1 MCQSPVKI
9 LNPKLAWKPTDP
21 KYLVVQCGRCFECR
35 ARKQQEWFVRS
46 YYEYKSNING
56 SNFFFTLTFNN
67 ANLPVYTDK
76 RDFQYKE
83 INGVVVKVK
92 KVVDYQFSC
101 FDNKLT
107 TLFLKRLRS
116 NFKRRFPNHDTSGIK
131 YFITCE
137 YGEHTHRPHLHG
149 NFYIPFKVS
158 VHDFKDLICKS
169 WQYGFVG
176 SSRKGGFL
184 IKTISA
190 LEYTAKYSTKD
201 LYFFDRVMSDYLDK
215 DSLSPSEYKYRCS
228 RVSRFLPKLRNSN
241 NFGSALIDEIRNDDH
256 LFDKL
261 LSNRPLQLPKKNG
274 LLRDFLLPR
283 YVVNKLCKRV
293 DKYFSK
299 LLGRPYY
306 VLTDVGEAYK
316 RLLLVNKLNTDV
328 TDINWLSSA
337 HHLNSLSGKSSYD
350 KWWLSS
356 VKKSLSDLISRLD
369 PVKISV
375 YKNVLRYLPVTE
387 YGKHS
392 ADWYFSR
399 TNMIANNLF
408 SFSIPLELDSAIK
421 LDTLHLRKYLDYDY
435 KVSRPVR
442 EISDGIKVLSQLGE
456 FQVYERFCQVLDD
469 YNKWICSYRCK
480 QRRLKQSRI
489 DSVLAAFADF
499 VLYDSDGLTRL
510 VV

>member
-9 LNPKLAWKPTDP
+9 LNPKLAWQPTDP

-46 YYEYKSNING
+46 YYEFKYNKNG

-67 ANLPVYTDK
+67 DNLPVYTDK

-92 KVVDYQFSC
+92 KAVDYNFQC
-101 FDNKLT
+101 FDNELT

-116 NFKRRFPNHDTSGIK
+116 NFQRKFHNQDTSGIK

-137 YGEHTHRPHLHG
+137 FGENTHRPHLHG
-149 NFYIPFKVS
+149 NLYIPFKVS
-158 VHDFKDLICKS
+158 VHDIKELLCKS

-176 SSRKGGFL
+176 ASRKGGFE

-215 DSLSPSEYKYRCS
+215 DSLSLSEYKYRYN
-228 RVSRFLPKLRNSN
+228 RVSRYLPKLRCSN
-241 NFGSALIDEIRNDDH
+241 NFGSCLLDELKNDEH

-306 VLTDVGEAYK
+306 VLTDIGETYK
-316 RLLLVNKLNTDV
+316 RLLLVNKINTDV
-328 TDINWLSSA
+328 TDINWLCSPQ
-337 HHLNSLSGKSSYD
+337 HLNALSGKSSYD
-350 KWWLSS
+350 KWWISS
-356 VKKSLSDLISRLD
+356 IKKSLSDLVSRLD

-375 YKNVLRYLPVTE
+375 YKNLFRYLPVDE

-392 ADWYFSR
+392 ADWYFR
-399 TNMIANNLF
+399 RKDLIANNLF
-408 SFSIPLELDSAIK
+408 NFSIPIELDSAIK
-421 LDTLHLRKYLDYDY
+421 LDTLSIRKYLDYDY
-435 KVSRPVR
+435 KVSRPLR
-442 EISDGIKVLSQLGE
+442 EISDGVKVLSQLGE

-469 YNKWICSYRCK
+469 YNKWVCSYRCK
-480 QRRLKQSRI
+480 ERRQKQDRI

-499 VLYDSDGLTRL
+499 VLYDSDVLTRH

>member
-9 LNPKLAWKPTDP
+9 LNPKLAWQPTDP

-67 ANLPVYTDK
+67 DNLPVFTDK

-92 KVVDYQFSC
+92 KAVDYQFQC
-101 FDNKLT
+101 FDNELT

-116 NFKRRFPNHDTSGIK
+116 NFQRKFHNQDTSGIK

-137 YGEHTHRPHLHG
+137 FGEHTHRPHLHG
-149 NFYIPFKVS
+149 NLYIPFKVS
-158 VHDFKDLICKS
+158 VHDIKDLLCKS

-176 SSRKGGFL
+176 ASRKGGFE

-215 DSLSPSEYKYRCS
+215 DSLSLSEYKYRYNRIS
-228 RVSRFLPKLRNSN
+228 RYLPKLRCSN
-241 NFGSALIDEIRNDDH
+241 NFGSCLLDELKNDEH

-306 VLTDVGEAYK
+306 VLTDIGETYK
-316 RLLLVNKLNTDV
+316 RLLLVNKINTDV
-328 TDINWLSSA
+328 TDINWLCSPQ
-337 HHLNSLSGKSSYD
+337 HLNALSGT
-350 KWWLSS
+350 S
-356 VKKSLSDLISRLD
+356 VFILLTSNNRL
-369 PVKISV
+369 
-375 YKNVLRYLPVTE
+375 
-387 YGKHS
+387 
-392 ADWYFSR
+392 
-399 TNMIANNLF
+399 
-408 SFSIPLELDSAIK
+408 
-421 LDTLHLRKYLDYDY
+421 
-435 KVSRPVR
+435 
-442 EISDGIKVLSQLGE
+442 
-456 FQVYERFCQVLDD
+456 
-469 YNKWICSYRCK
+469 
-480 QRRLKQSRI
+480 
-489 DSVLAAFADF
+489 
-499 VLYDSDGLTRL
+499 
-510 VV
+510 